1 MRRILSPL
9 VLLLLPMVSATAAL
23 GCSDDLAPARPRY
36 PGTLAPLGPP
46 PDLSCEAS
54 APPVPE
60 PLIWKRVVPLAAD
73 LATALALPPDEL
85 CLELGAL
92 ACTDVHQ
99 VPLGGSDPI
108 GTGLYTP
115 PPRPLATSPLAL
127 DRLLLAACAER
138 VTRDLAGPA
147 VVFANVDLSLSVL
160 DPAIS
165 RAAMEAD
172 ARVLYQRLLMRDATD
187 AELSILV
194 DLARPDA
201 SGAPTAREWATLSCF
216 AVGTTTEA
224 IFL

>member
-1 MRRILSPL
+1 MRALLSVLCLL
-9 VLLLLPMVSATAAL
+9 VLSGAT
-23 GCSDDLAPARPRY
+23 GCTDDLAPARPRY
-36 PGTLAPLGPP
+36 PGTLEPVGPP

-60 PLIWKRVVPLAAD
+60 PLIWKRVAPLAAD
-73 LATALALPPDEL
+73 LATALALPADAL
-85 CLELGAL
+85 CLELGVL
-92 ACTDVHQ
+92 PCTDVHR

-147 VVFANVDLSLSVL
+147 VVFTNVDLSLPLL
-160 DPAIS
+160 DPSSAPS
-165 RAAMEAD
+165 SDRAAMEAD
-172 ARVLYQRLLMRDATD
+172 GRVLYQRLLMRDATD
-187 AELSILV
+187 AELSILI
-194 DLARPDA
+194 DLAGPDA
-201 SGAPTAREWATLSCF
+201 SGTPTAREWATLSCF